1 MDRLSDRAALVSAWY
16 AAYFQDAVRLCRFYL
31 GSQADAEDAAQE
43 TFLKLWR
50 KLDTFENRTCRSARA
65 WIMKTA
71 GNTCRDH
78 LRKPFRRC
86 EDRTVT
92 PEDLA
97 VRGDVPSAD
106 RELRIDL
113 SRLPEEYRT
122 AVMLVYGRGLTVQ
135 ETAQRI
141 RVSKATVSRR
151 LEKARGM
158 IRRSIICENAV
169 G

>member
-50 KLDTFENRTCRSARA
+50 KLDSIESRTGVSVRA

-71 GNTCRDH
+71 GNTCRDQ
-78 LRKPFRRC
+78 LRKPFRRF
-86 EDRTVT
+86 EDRMVT
-92 PEDLA
+92 PEDLGG
-97 VRGDVPSAD
+97 RGELPSFD

-122 AVMLVYGRGLTVQ
+122 PVRLVYGRGLTVQ
-135 ETAQRI
+135 ETAARI
-141 RVSKATVSRR
+141 RVSKATISRR
-151 LEKARGM
+151 LQKARGI
-158 IRRSIICENAV
+158 IRRSMLCTEA
-169 G
+169 

>member
-1 MDRLSDRAALVSAWY
+1 MEDLSDRAALVSAWY

-71 GNTCRDH
+71 VNTCRDQ

-97 VRGDVPSAD
+97 VREDASPAD
-106 RELRIDL
+106 REFRIDL

-122 AVMLVYGRGLTVQ
+122 PVKLVYGRGLTVQ
-135 ETAQRI
+135 ETAALV
-141 RVSKATVSRR
+141 RVSKATISRR
-151 LEKARGM
+151 LQKARGI
-158 IRRSIICENAV
+158 IRRSMLCTE

>member
-1 MDRLSDRAALVSAWY
+1 MEGFSDRARLVTAWY
-16 AAYFQDAVRLCRFYL
+16 DAYFEEAVRLFRLYL

-50 KLDTFENRTCRSARA
+50 KLDSIENRTGASARA

-71 GNTCRDH
+71 GNTCWDQ
-78 LRKPFRRC
+78 LRKPFRRF
-86 EDRTVT
+86 EDRTVR
-92 PEDLA
+92 PEDLGG
-97 VRGDVPSAD
+97 RGELPPAD

-122 AVMLVYGRGLTVQ
+122 PVRLVYGRGLTVQ
-135 ETAQRI
+135 ETAARV
-141 RVSKATVSRR
+141 RVSKATISRR
-151 LEKARGM
+151 LQKARGI
-158 IRRSIICENAV
+158 IRRSMLCTE